1 MVGESYGKG
10 ITPELAHKLGVL
22 QTAEG
27 FEAGPTPD
35 SPKKA
40 LRAADVPVEHS
51 WSKTALQ
58 ALGDGKGEAADVKS
72 VEPAGKWECMKM
84 LFSLLMKIF
93 GEDATQA
100 ASDSGQFRAPDS
112 GQFRGE

>member
-1 MVGESYGKG
+1 MEKAS
-10 ITPELAHKLGVL
+10 PQNL
-22 QTAEG
+22 QRGWAYYRLPK
-27 FEAGPTPD
+27 ALKQDRLP

-40 LRAADVPVEHS
+40 LRAADVPVEHN

-93 GEDATQA
+93 GEGATQA

>member
-10 ITPELAHKLGVL
+10 ITPELAKKLGVL

-27 FEAGPTPD
+27 FEDGPTPD

-40 LRAADVPVEHS
+40 LRAADVPVEHK
-51 WSKTALQ
+51 WQKIALHVI
-58 ALGDGKGEAADVKS
+58 GDGKVGEDAKPA
-72 VEPAGKWECMKM
+72 EPAGKWECMKM
-84 LFSLLMKIF
+84 LFCLLMKLF
-93 GEDATQA
+93 GEDATQVT
-100 ASDSGQFRAPDS
+100 SSSGQFRAPDS